1 VGGSVTQTT
10 TVSLTVTAAA
20 KGNFTLT
27 ANPTSITVARGSSGT
42 SVITSKVT
50 GGFNNAVTLSTMGT
64 GKTFSPNP
72 IPAPGSGTSTMT
84 VTVGAHAAL
93 GTTTITINGTGG
105 GISRKTTV
113 SLTVTQ

>member
-1 VGGSVTQTT
+1 
-10 TVSLTVTAAA
+10 LTVTAAA